1 MFASFEEKGKIF
13 TQVIK
18 KIPVKVIIQTTAQTI
33 HGNIHIRPEQRVKD
47 EINGG
52 EPFIAVTDAQ
62 VFSADGKALQKAEFL
77 LINREQITWMIPI
90 DEPRT
95 TGE

>member
-18 KIPVKVIIQTTAQTI
+18 KLPVKVIIQINSQTI
-33 HGNIHIRPEQRVKD
+33 HGNIHIRPEQRIKD

-52 EPFIAVTDAQ
+52 EVFLAVTEAHIYNQ
-62 VFSADGKALQKAEFL
+62 AGKSIQETDFM
-77 LINREQITWMIPI
+77 LINREHIIWIVPV
-90 DEPRT
+90 DEPKPA
-95 TGE
+95 GE